1 MENLNNTKSILTTYL
16 RRLTNLSGN
25 NRSLFLPRLGSEQ
38 FIDLHELSQLQKE
51 KSFTI
56 IEALIAEKKKNICAL
71 ADSRMEAVNEASK
84 KLKKLSRL
92 DQFLFEERGSRDL
105 HVGWP
110 FIRGK
115 FSDGTLVRCPLL
127 FFPVS
132 IELEDN
138 DWILRPREDA
148 DITFNKSFLLAH
160 SFYHQLKADETL
172 LEENFEEAD
181 RDSTVFRTYIYQL
194 LQKSNLEINFNQDNY
209 QNELATFQSFKK
221 EEFEEAHFNG
231 QLKLFPEAV
240 LGIFPQS
247 GSYLIPDYTDL
258 IENNKIDDLENFFT
272 ALSESKIDDQNF
284 LQQVKEE
291 KVFPA
296 FSMDAWQENALKAVK
311 LGHSIVVQ
319 GPPGTGKSQ
328 LICNLIADGLATGKK
343 ILVVC
348 QKRAALDVVY
358 KRLSDHHMDD
368 FLALVHD
375 FKNDRKDI
383 FKKAAHQIDH
393 VDEYRN
399 KNNSIDAIQ
408 LERKFLQISRGI
420 DSITEELEDYKKTL
434 FDESD
439 SGFSAKELYLRSN
452 MKEPAANLKQE
463 YNLFTR
469 SYTEEFL
476 PKLIRYAGYGLQ
488 FNVPGH
494 PWAERKTF
502 ASWSVVD
509 LKVLNKLPQEV
520 RKYFSD
526 LQIELHQSLGTKPD
540 WHHCEEFWKHKSRA
554 NEMLQN
560 LNEETAYR
568 FFLRALPFSDEETS
582 TLWLANQ
589 ARIIDECFKGAGV
602 ETSIKTEDLGQFQ
615 AALQRTMRTRRGILG
630 KMRWEFFSKDKS
642 LIKRTLVAN
651 ELKANKEGF
660 EILES
665 KLDNRLN
672 LEHNFSK
679 LRTQSWVG
687 EIPKD
692 YTPETFRVWFESA
705 QKGVRAKMIFHF
717 IRGLQNFVDPVFLDL
732 RGFNSKMEKLFKPL
746 YNLQQKKNE
755 WSQYLTYNQV
765 EKIIKEIEYANQLQD
780 AVQKDFDAICEF
792 DKLHE
797 NFSEIEK
804 TVIDRVR
811 ELAGTWEPEKLS
823 TTFLNSVHLAWID
836 HLETKYPVLRIPSS
850 GRMVNLERE
859 LKDLIH
865 QKETISNEILLL
877 RAREKVIDE
886 LEFNRLNNRVTYR
899 DLHHQVTKKK
909 KIWPIRKV
917 VSEFEEEIFK
927 LLPCW
932 LTSPESAS
940 AIFPMREMFDLV
952 IFDEASQC
960 FAEQG
965 IPSLYRAKQAVIA
978 GDSQQ
983 LRPSDLYMTR
993 WNEEDTDHPDL
1004 EVDSLL
1010 NLGSRYLMS
1019 MTLQGHYR
1027 SQSLELIEFSNH
1039 HFYKNKL
1046 NLLPDRHAFNT
1057 SEPAISYYKVDGTWD
1072 EKTNLAEAEKI
1083 AELVLDYH
1091 RNQPQKQIGVVTFNA
1106 PQQILVQDVL
1116 EEKFSLL
1123 SISVPTSLF
1132 VKNIENV
1139 QGDERDIIIFSIGY
1153 APDKKKKKMSAQ
1165 FGSLNLT
1172 GGENRL
1178 NVAITRAREKIIIVA
1193 SITADELK
1201 VDDTKNAGPKLLRDY
1216 LKFAWDTS
1224 NGSDTELKV
1233 EKLKSRK
1240 SNSLQL
1246 KTIMQELL
1254 PHRIE
1259 ASIEDE
1265 TVPFAD
1271 LVVKKENTYTGL
1283 ILTDDS
1289 HYLQSMSAKAWHA
1302 QTPHLFELKHWK
1314 YTFAHSRHYWMDA
1327 NRFFNEVGKFVL

>member
-1 MENLNNTKSILTTYL
+1 M
-16 RRLTNLSGN
+16 
-25 NRSLFLPRLGSEQ
+25 
-38 FIDLHELSQLQKE
+38 DLHELSQLQKE

-56 IEALIAEKKKNICAL
+56 IEALIADKKKAICAVS
-71 ADSRMEAVNEASK
+71 DPRMEAVNEASK

-105 HVGWP
+105 HIGWP
-110 FIRGK
+110 FVRGK
-115 FSDGTLVRCPLL
+115 FMDGTLVRCPLI

-132 IELEDN
+132 LELEETN
-138 DWILRPREDA
+138 WILKPREDA

-160 SFYHQLKADETL
+160 SFYHQLKTDETL

-181 RDSTVFRTYIYQL
+181 RDSTVFRTFIYQL
-194 LQKSNLEINFNQDNY
+194 LQKSNLDINFNQDNY
-209 QNELATFQSFKK
+209 QNELIAFQSFKK

-231 QLKLFPEAV
+231 QLKLYPEAV

-258 IENNKIDDLENFFT
+258 IENNKISDLENFFVSR
-272 ALSESKIDDQNF
+272 SENKIDDQNF
-284 LQQVKEE
+284 LQKVKEE
-291 KVFPA
+291 KVFPV
-296 FSMDAWQENALKAVK
+296 FPMDAWQENALKAVK

-358 KRLSDHHMDD
+358 QRLSENKMDD
-368 FLALVHD
+368 FLTLVHD

-383 FKKAAHQIDH
+383 FRKAAYQIDH
-393 VDEYRN
+393 IDEYKNR
-399 KNNSIDAIQ
+399 NNSIDSIQ

-420 DSITEELEDYKKTL
+420 DHITEELEDYKKTL

-439 SGFSAKELYLRSN
+439 SGYNAKQLYLLSRI
-452 MKEPAANLKQE
+452 KEPAANLKQE

-469 SYTEEFL
+469 VHTEDFL
-476 PKLIRYAGYGLQ
+476 SILKRYSGYAQQ
-488 FNVPGH
+488 FNVPEH

-502 ASWSVVD
+502 SGWSIID
-509 LKVLNKLPQEV
+509 LKIISKLPQEV
-520 RKYFSD
+520 KEYFTTLQSD
-526 LQIELHQSLGTKPD
+526 LHQALGTKPD
-540 WHHCEEFWKHKSRA
+540 WHHCEEFWKNKARA

-560 LNEETAYR
+560 LNNESSYY
-568 FFLRALPFSDEETS
+568 FFLRSMPFSDDETS

-589 ARIIDECFKGAGV
+589 ARIVDDCFKGTGV
-602 ETSIKTEDLGQFQ
+602 EVSIKTDQLGLFQ
-615 AALQRTMRTRRGILG
+615 AALQRSMRTRRGLLG
-630 KMRWEFFSKDKS
+630 RMRWEVFSKDKNT
-642 LIKRTLVAN
+642 IKRTLVAN
-651 ELKANKEGF
+651 NLKANKDGF

-672 LEHNFSK
+672 LEHNLSK
-679 LRTQSWVG
+679 LRSKNWLG
-687 EIPKD
+687 ELPSD
-692 YTPETFRVWFESA
+692 YRPEVFRSWFESA
-705 QKGVRAKMIFHF
+705 QKGIRAKMIFRY
-717 IRGLQNFVDPVFLDL
+717 IRGLQNFVDPSFLDMH
-732 RGFNSKMEKLFKPL
+732 GFNSKMEKLYKPIYL
-746 YNLQQKKNE
+746 LQEKKSE

-765 EKIIKEIEYANQLQD
+765 SKIIIEAEYALQLQQS
-780 AVQKDFDAICEF
+780 VQKDFDAICEF

-797 NFSEIEK
+797 NFSETEK
-804 TVIDRVR
+804 AVIDKVR
-811 ELAGTWEPEKLS
+811 ELAKTWEPQKL
-823 TTFLNSVHLAWID
+823 TAVFLNSVYLAWID
-836 HLETKYPVLRIPSS
+836 HLETKYPILRIPSS
-850 GRMVNLERE
+850 GRLSNLERE
-859 LKDLIH
+859 LKELILE
-865 QKETISNEILLL
+865 KEKISNEILLL

-899 DLHHQVTKKK
+899 DLHHQLTKKK
-909 KIWPIRKV
+909 KIWPVRKV
-917 VSEFEEEIFK
+917 VSEFEDEIFR

-940 AIFPMREMFDLV
+940 AIFPMKEMFDLV

-965 IPSLYRAKQAVIA
+965 IPALYRAKQAVIA

-1039 HFYKNKL
+1039 HFYKDKL
-1046 NLLPDRHAFNT
+1046 SLLPDRHAFNIT
-1057 SEPAISYYKVDGTWD
+1057 EPAIDYLKVDGSWINQ
-1072 EKTNLAEAEKI
+1072 TNQQEADKI
-1083 AELVLDYH
+1083 AELVFNYA
-1091 RNQPQKQIGVVTFNA
+1091 RNHPQKKIGVVTFNA
-1106 PQQILVQDVL
+1106 PQQALIMDVL
-1116 EEKFSLL
+1116 EDKFASQ
-1123 SISVPTSLF
+1123 SQNFPSSLF

-1139 QGDERDIIIFSIGY
+1139 QGDERDVIIFSIGY
-1153 APDKKKKKMSAQ
+1153 APDKKKKLSAQ
-1165 FGSLNLT
+1165 FGSLNLA

-1193 SITADELK
+1193 SILADELK
-1201 VDDTKNAGPKLLRDY
+1201 VEDAKNAGPKLLKEY
-1216 LKFAWDTS
+1216 LQFSWQVS
-1224 NGSDTELKV
+1224 NGSKQYFKSAQS
-1233 EKLKSRK
+1233 KLKH
-1240 SNSLQL
+1240 SNSVQL
-1246 KTIMQELL
+1246 KTIIQEQLSQ
-1254 PHRIE
+1254 RIE
-1259 ASIEDE
+1259 ASIEEE

-1271 LVVKKENTYTGL
+1271 LVVKKGNIYTGL
-1283 ILTDDS
+1283 ILTDDT
-1289 HYLQSMSAKAWHA
+1289 HYFQSMSAKAWHA

-1314 YTFAHSRHYWMDA
+1314 YTLAHSRHYWMDPD
-1327 NRFFNEVGKFVL
+1327 RFFNEAGKFVL

>member
-38 FIDLHELSQLQKE
+38 FIDLHELSQLHKE

-56 IEALIAEKKKNICAL
+56 IEALIAEKKKNVCAV
-71 ADSRMEAVNEASK
+71 ADPRMEAVNEASK
-84 KLKKLSRL
+84 KLKKLNRL

-110 FIRGK
+110 FVRGK
-115 FSDGTLVRCPLL
+115 FADGTLVRCPLL

-132 IELEDN
+132 LELEN
-138 DWILRPREDA
+138 NSWILKPRPDA

-160 SFYHQLKADETL
+160 SFYHQLKTDESL
-172 LEENFEEAD
+172 LEETFEEAD
-181 RDSTVFRTYIYQL
+181 RDSTVFRTYIYQV
-194 LQKSNLEINFNQDNY
+194 LQKSNLDINFNQDNY
-209 QNELATFQSFKK
+209 QNELTTFQSFKK

-231 QLKLFPEAV
+231 ELKLFPEAV

-258 IENNKIDDLENFFT
+258 IENNKIADLENFFSART
-272 ALSESKIDDQNF
+272 ENKTEGQNF

-358 KRLSDHHMDD
+358 RRLSENNMSD

-383 FKKAAHQIDH
+383 FRKAAHQIDH
-393 VDEYRN
+393 IDEYKSR
-399 KNNSIDAIQ
+399 NNSIDSIQ

-420 DSITEELEDYKKTL
+420 DQITEELEEYKKTL
-434 FDESD
+434 FNDSD
-439 SGFSAKELYLRSN
+439 GGYSAKELYLLSAI
-452 MKEPAANLKQE
+452 KLATINLKQE
-463 YNLFTR
+463 YHFFTR
-469 SYTEEFL
+469 EYTEEFL
-476 PKLIRYAGYGLQ
+476 PKLKRYAGYALQ
-488 FNVPGH
+488 FNLPQH
-494 PWAERKTF
+494 PWIERKTF
-502 ASWSVVD
+502 ANWSVGT
-509 LKVLNKLPQEV
+509 LKVLNKLPQEIK
-520 RKYFSD
+520 KYFTEF
-526 LQIELHQSLGTKPD
+526 QNELHQSLGTKPD
-540 WHHCEEFWKHKSRA
+540 WHHCEEFWKNKSRA

-560 LNEETAYR
+560 LNNDVAYH
-568 FFLRALPFSDEETS
+568 FFLRALPFPDEETS
-582 TLWLANQ
+582 TLWLANL
-589 ARIIDECFKGAGV
+589 ARLVDDCFKGTGV
-602 ETSIKTEDLGQFQ
+602 ERSIKTENLGQFQ
-615 AALQRTMRTRRGILG
+615 AALQRSMRTRRGLLG
-630 KMRWEFFSKDKS
+630 KMRWEFFSKDKN

-651 ELKANKEGF
+651 DLKANKDGF

-672 LEHNFSK
+672 LEHNLSK
-679 LRTQSWVG
+679 LRSQSWVG
-687 EIPKD
+687 ETPD
-692 YTPETFRVWFESA
+692 LYTPEIFSAWFESA
-705 QKGVRAKMIFHF
+705 QKGVRGKMIFHY
-717 IRGLQNFVDPVFLDL
+717 IRGLNNFVDPVFLDMH
-732 RGFNSKMEKLFKPL
+732 GFNSKMEKLFKPL
-746 YNLQQKKNE
+746 YQLQQKKNE
-755 WSQYLTYNQV
+755 WSQYLTFNQV
-765 EKIIKEIEYANQLQD
+765 AKIISEAEYALQLQESI
-780 AVQKDFDAICEF
+780 QKDFDSLCEF

-797 NFSEIEK
+797 DFSDTEKNVIERIRD
-804 TVIDRVR
+804 VA
-811 ELAGTWEPEKLS
+811 ETWEPEKFS
-823 TTFLNSVHLAWID
+823 ETFLNSVYTAWID
-836 HLETKYPVLRIPSS
+836 HLETKYPILRIPSS
-850 GRMVNLERE
+850 GRLSNLERE
-859 LKDLIH
+859 LKELIQ
-865 QKETISNEILLL
+865 QKENISNEILLL
-877 RAREKVIDE
+877 RARERVIEE

-899 DLHHQVTKKK
+899 DLHHQLTKKK
-909 KIWPIRKV
+909 KIWPVRKV
-917 VSEFEEEIFK
+917 VSEFEDELFR

-965 IPSLYRAKQAVIA
+965 IPALYRARQAVIA

-993 WNEEDTDHPDL
+993 WIEEDTDQPDL

-1027 SQSLELIEFSNH
+1027 SQSLELIEFSNY

-1057 SEPAISYYKVDGTWD
+1057 EEPAIRYYKVEGVWD
-1072 EKTNLAEAEKI
+1072 NQTNRSEAEKI
-1083 AELVLDYH
+1083 AELVFDYH
-1091 RNQPQKQIGVVTFNA
+1091 RNQPEKQIGVVTFNA
-1106 PQQILVQDVL
+1106 PQQTLILDVL
-1116 EEKFSLL
+1116 EEKFSAH
-1123 SISVPTSLF
+1123 SEKIPSSLF

-1153 APDKKKKKMSAQ
+1153 APDKKKKMSAQ
-1165 FGSLNLT
+1165 FGSLNLA

-1178 NVAITRAREKIIIVA
+1178 NVAITRAREKIILVA
-1193 SITADELK
+1193 SILADQLK
-1201 VDDTKNAGPKLLRDY
+1201 VEDTKNAGPKLLKEY
-1216 LKFAWDTS
+1216 LQFGWEVS
-1224 NGSDTELKV
+1224 NGSHPHF
-1233 EKLKSRK
+1233 KSSK
-1240 SNSLQL
+1240 SKTRLASSIQL
-1246 KTIMQELL
+1246 KNIMQDLL
-1254 PHRIE
+1254 PQRIE
-1259 ASIEDE
+1259 ATIEDE

-1271 LVVKKENTYTGL
+1271 LVVRKENQYTGL
-1283 ILTDDS
+1283 ILTDDM
-1289 HYLQSMSAKAWHA
+1289 HYFESMSAKAWHA

-1314 YTFAHSRHYWMDA
+1314 YTLAHSRHYWMDPD
-1327 NRFFNEVGKFVL
+1327 RFFKEVGKYVL

>member
-1 MENLNNTKSILTTYL
+1 VEKLNTTKAILTTYL

-56 IEALIAEKKKNICAL
+56 IEALIADKKKTICAL
-71 ADSRMEAVNEASK
+71 ADSRMAAVNEASK
-84 KLKKLSRL
+84 KLKKLNRL

-110 FIRGK
+110 FVRGK
-115 FSDGTLVRCPLL
+115 FSDGTLVRCPLI

-132 IELEDN
+132 LELEN
-138 DWILRPREDA
+138 NHWILKPREDA

-160 SFYHQLKADETL
+160 SFYHQLKTDESL

-181 RDSTVFRTYIYQL
+181 HDSTVFRTFVYQI

-209 QNELATFQSFKK
+209 QNELITFESFKK

-258 IENNKIDDLENFFT
+258 IENNKISDLEDFF
-272 ALSESKIDDQNF
+272 SKRSVDQTGNQNF
-284 LQQVKEE
+284 LQQVKED

-358 KRLSDHHMDD
+358 NRLAENNISD

-375 FKNDRKDI
+375 FKNDRKNI
-383 FKKAAHQIDH
+383 FKKAAHQIEH
-393 VDEYRN
+393 IDEYRG
-399 KNNSIDAIQ
+399 KNNSIDSIQ
-408 LERKFLQISRGI
+408 LERKFLHVSRGI
-420 DSITEELEDYKKTL
+420 DQITEELEEYKKTF

-439 SGFSAKELYLRSN
+439 SGYSAKELYLRCSI
-452 MKEPAANLKQE
+452 KQPSAGFKQE
-463 YNLFTR
+463 YNIFTK
-469 SYTEEFL
+469 SYVEEFL
-476 PKLIRYAGYGLQ
+476 PKLKRYAGYAQQ
-488 FNVPGH
+488 FSVPEH
-494 PWAERKTF
+494 PWAERKPFTSRSI
-502 ASWSVVD
+502 AD
-509 LKVLNKLPQEV
+509 LKTMKQLPAEA
-520 RKYFSD
+520 KTYFIN
-526 LQIELHQSLGTKPD
+526 LQNELHQSLGTKPD
-540 WHHCEEFWKHKSRA
+540 WHHCEEFWKNKSRA
-554 NEMLQN
+554 YEMIQN
-560 LNEETAYR
+560 LNEESHYH
-568 FFLRALPFSDEETS
+568 FFLRALPFPDDETS

-589 ARIIDECFKGAGV
+589 ARIVDECFKGAGV
-602 ETSIKTEDLGQFQ
+602 EISIKTENLGEFQ
-615 AALQRTMRTRRGILG
+615 AALLRSMRTRRGLLG
-630 KMRWEFFSKDKS
+630 KMRWEMFSKDKN

-651 ELKANKEGF
+651 ELKANKDGF

-672 LEHNFSK
+672 LEHNLSK
-679 LRTQSWVG
+679 LRSKAWLNET
-687 EIPKD
+687 PKE
-692 YTPETFRVWFESA
+692 YTAEKFREWFESA
-705 QKGVRAKMIFHF
+705 QKGVRAKMIFLY
-717 IRGLQNFVDPVFLDL
+717 IRGLRNFIDPHFLDM
-732 RGFNSKMEKLFKPL
+732 RGFTSKMERLYQPL
-746 YNLQQKKNE
+746 YQLQQKKNE
-755 WSQYLTYNQV
+755 WSQYLTYNQISR
-765 EKIIKEIEYANQLQD
+765 IINERQYVNQLEESI
-780 AVQKDFDAICEF
+780 QKDFDAICEY

-797 NFSEIEK
+797 HFSETERV
-804 TVIDRVR
+804 VIDRIR
-811 ELAGTWEPEKLS
+811 ELTLNWDPQEICS
-823 TTFLNSVHLAWID
+823 VFLNSVYLSWLE
-836 HLETKYPVLRIPSS
+836 HLETKYPILRIPSS
-850 GRMVNLERE
+850 GRLANLERE
-859 LKDLIH
+859 LKELIH
-865 QKETISNEILLL
+865 EKEKISNEILLL
-877 RAREKVIDE
+877 RAREQVIDN

-899 DLHHQVTKKK
+899 DLHHQLTKKK
-909 KIWPIRKV
+909 KIWPVRKV
-917 VSEFEEEIFK
+917 VNEFDEEIFR

-965 IPSLYRAKQAVIA
+965 IPALYRARQAVIA

-993 WNEEDTDHPDL
+993 WIEEDTDQPDL
-1004 EVDSLL
+1004 EIDSLL

-1039 HFYKNKL
+1039 HFYKGKL
-1046 NLLPDRHAFNT
+1046 NLLPDRHAFNKK
-1057 SEPAISYYKVDGTWD
+1057 EPVIQYIQVDGIWD
-1072 EKTNLAEAEKI
+1072 NQTNLKEAEQI
-1083 AELVLDYH
+1083 AELVFEYH
-1091 RNQPQKQIGVVTFNA
+1091 QHYSGKQIGVVTFNA
-1106 PQQILVQDVL
+1106 PQQALVLDLL
-1116 EEKFSLL
+1116 EEKFKSNNIILP
-1123 SISVPTSLF
+1123 SSLF

-1139 QGDERDIIIFSIGY
+1139 QGDERDVIIFSIGY
-1153 APDKKKKKMSAQ
+1153 ARDKKKKLAAQ
-1165 FGSLNLT
+1165 FGSLNLA

-1178 NVAITRAREKIIIVA
+1178 NVAITRAREKIIVVA
-1193 SITADELK
+1193 SILADELK
-1201 VDDTKNAGPKLLRDY
+1201 VEDAKNAGPRLLKEY
-1216 LKFAWDTS
+1216 LHFAWQVS
-1224 NGSDTELKV
+1224 NGLKAHLV
-1233 EKLKSRK
+1233 SASSKINS
-1240 SNSLQL
+1240 SSSLQL
-1246 KTIMQELL
+1246 KNIMKEQL
-1254 PHRIE
+1254 PQRIE

-1265 TVPFAD
+1265 IVPFAD
-1271 LVVKKENTYTGL
+1271 LVVRKQDTYTGL
-1283 ILTDDS
+1283 ILTDDT
-1289 HYLQSMSAKAWHA
+1289 HYFQSMSAKAWHA
-1302 QTPHLFELKHWK
+1302 QTPHLFEIKNWK
-1314 YTFAHSRHYWMDA
+1314 YTLAHSRQCWIDPD
-1327 NRFFNEVGKFVL
+1327 RFFNEVGKFVL